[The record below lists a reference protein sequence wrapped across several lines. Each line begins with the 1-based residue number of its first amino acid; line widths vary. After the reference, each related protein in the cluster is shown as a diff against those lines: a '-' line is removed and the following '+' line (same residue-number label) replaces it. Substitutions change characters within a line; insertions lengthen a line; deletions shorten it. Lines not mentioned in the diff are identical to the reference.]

1 MSDLDKPTNG
11 SPKLANELENALAS
25 FSDDLLY
32 GNIELTEA
40 ENSLSESE
48 ALRELQEMVLR
59 IERAFG
65 PEKEPSSAMSSRIR
79 MNLVTELRKMNF
91 GEEEK
96 PVPIWIRIQDWLN
109 SLGKGRLNYL
119 MPVAAIAAVF
129 LVVLVVVFS
138 DVDFNDVLQG
148 SVIDT
153 PERLEEVTPLV
164 GINERVS
171 VDSGGSEVDNDSWY
185 SAISADGRYIAF
197 VSASDELV
205 VDDGNGMRD
214 IFVHDRNTGDTE
226 RVSLGEDGQEGD
238 GDSINPVISADGRF
252 VAFESQAENFVTGDG
267 NGTRDI
273 FVRDRVLGTTELV
286 SMVNGQAGDGDSRHP
301 AISDDGR
308 FVTFYSTSSDLT
320 PNDGNGVGD
329 VFLYDQ
335 QNGTMTAVSMTAQGQ
350 TGDLESRNPVVSGDG
365 QFVAFESLAT
375 DLAANDGNNAS
386 DIFLYSRQNGS
397 LTRISINNDGEE
409 GDSHSYKP
417 DLSADGSAVVFQ
429 SLAEN
434 LWESDSNDK
443 SDVFIYYHDQNNQS
457 LIERASVADGGGQS
471 NGDSG
476 SASVSA
482 DGSYVVFSSFANN
495 LAGGEIYGTNQ
506 DIYLYDRQAGAVERI
521 SADLL
526 SQEPDGASV
535 NPDISADGRFVSFD
549 SIASNLVENDSN
561 SHVDVFVRDR
571 MPPLSVVINYAVGT
585 PGSFFTVTGSRF
597 LPDSMISLVI
607 NGFSLGTVT
616 SDPVGDFTIILAT
629 DDADPGGYILNASDG
644 TAEGVVGFALDPNS
658 SPRSQETEGTVFI
671 VPSGIAYTHF
681 NSLPLII
688 DN

>member
-1 MSDLDKPTNG
+1 
-11 SPKLANELENALAS
+11 
-25 FSDDLLY
+25 
-32 GNIELTEA
+32 
-40 ENSLSESE
+40 
-48 ALRELQEMVLR
+48 MVLR

-65 PEKEPSSAMSSRIR
+65 PEKEPSTAMSSRIR

-91 GEEEK
+91 GEEKK
-96 PVPIWIRIQDWLN
+96 PVPIWTRIQDWLN

-350 TGDLESRNPVVSGDG
+350 TGDLESRNPAVSGDG